1 VAQGDAN
8 AAIEKEIRS
17 EKAGALARA
26 LEALEAAL
34 EALEALAR
42 FDAAPRAG
50 PAAAIRA
57 DLVADAG
64 ERLWFLVI
72 QREAMGLMRHDV
84 VYEVVRVPVEVRR
97 AMGPRRA

>member
-34 EALEALAR
+34 EALAR

-50 PAAAIRA
+50 PVAALRA